1 MGVIS
6 GSGSGSGSQ
15 EPKRWVSG
23 SESRSGSGRTSG
35 LGQTHGASSS
45 MLNKQVYYVDTY
57 QDRLLQGNSLTEA
70 KGKVRMKRKLDE
82 FDRRFQGR

>member
-1 MGVIS
+1 
-6 GSGSGSGSQ
+6 
-15 EPKRWVSG
+15 
-23 SESRSGSGRTSG
+23 
-35 LGQTHGASSS
+35 